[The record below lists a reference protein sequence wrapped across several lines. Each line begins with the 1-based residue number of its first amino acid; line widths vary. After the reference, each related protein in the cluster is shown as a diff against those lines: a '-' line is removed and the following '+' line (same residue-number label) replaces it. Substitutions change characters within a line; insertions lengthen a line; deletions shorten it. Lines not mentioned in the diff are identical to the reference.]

1 MKQRSGNPFVW
12 CCKSWKIHFHF
23 LPTVFNTVESSF
35 RIRPKYSNRFTLFL
49 NFILSRFH
57 FIPCKD
63 PPKIFKRLHFIFQ
76 LRLKFSYY
84 LHSNRAV
91 RGLGGLEQPQRHLRI
106 KFVENFHNLKHYHF
120 VKLAKWVGDR
130 ESSLKTNMNF
140 DPSIKL
146 ICETAKYFNR
156 SKHHQQLLSDFVLE
170 IRIDKLMTKMCFVI
184 KISNIF
190 TISKKSAQKWT
201 ISWHEMVH

>member
-1 MKQRSGNPFVW
+1 MFDWDYFYHFYHFYTFSMKQRSGNPFVW

-91 RGLGGLEQPQRHLRI
+91 SGLGGLEQPQWHLHMNQIRG
-106 KFVENFHNLKHYHF
+106 KF
-120 VKLAKWVGDR
+120 
-130 ESSLKTNMNF
+130 S
-140 DPSIKL
+140 
-146 ICETAKYFNR
+146 
-156 SKHHQQLLSDFVLE
+156 
-170 IRIDKLMTKMCFVI
+170 
-184 KISNIF
+184 
-190 TISKKSAQKWT
+190 
-201 ISWHEMVH
+201 

>member
-35 RIRPKYSNRFTLFL
+35 RIRPRYSNRFTLFL
-49 NFILSRFH
+49 NFSRFH

-63 PPKIFKRLHFIFQ
+63 PPEIFKRFHFIFQ

-91 RGLGGLEQPQRHLRI
+91 RGLGGLEQPQRHLCI

-156 SKHHQQLLSDFVLE
+156 SKHDQQLLSDFVLE

-184 KISNIF
+184 KINNIF